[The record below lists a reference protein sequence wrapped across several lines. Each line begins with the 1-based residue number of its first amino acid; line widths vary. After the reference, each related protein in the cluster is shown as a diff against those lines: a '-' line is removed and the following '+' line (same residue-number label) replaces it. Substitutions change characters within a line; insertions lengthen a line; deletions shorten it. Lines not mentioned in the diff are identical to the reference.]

1 MPIHAPPP
9 NRRLTPKGRPCP
21 LAGAQKAMR
30 IMRFVTPVAL
40 ALALALTSGAVSAPA
55 FAAKKEKKEEK
66 QGMKLNVSPDVIKA
80 LQAAQ
85 QASEKQDFA
94 TAKTALAEAD
104 GKAASNDDKYQIGA
118 VKLNTGIGAKDEALK
133 MEGLNQMLDSG
144 LTPPEQAGQFNAVA
158 ADAALSQKNYDVA
171 IQRGQ
176 AALAAGYKAEAVQ
189 PTIAQAYFGKAG
201 TTNTATEPA
210 RGFTQQG
217 LAALKAAAEASKAA
231 GQPVPAQWY
240 QIGVSR
246 AEAAK
251 LPDVTEWAKM
261 AYQAEPSGQNLR
273 TLVRLFQRAN
283 PNITNRENLDVLRL
297 LGASDGL
304 VIAADYTEYAE
315 MASKT
320 GIYGEVKSVIDK
332 GRSKGVL
339 NASQGGDVYQ
349 TAVGR
354 IAGDKST
361 LGAAEADAQKAA
373 TGKIAAATADA
384 YLGYG
389 DYAKAASMFEL
400 AKQKGGVDADEVNTR
415 LGIAK
420 MMGGDTA
427 GAKAAFEAVQGG
439 ARKQIAG
446 LWIAYLGTKG
456 A

>member
-1 MPIHAPPP
+1 
-9 NRRLTPKGRPCP
+9 
-21 LAGAQKAMR
+21 
-30 IMRFVTPVAL
+30 MRFVTPVAL
-40 ALALALTSGAVSAPA
+40 ALALAMTSGAVSTPA
-55 FAAKKEKKEEK
+55 FAAKKEEKKA
-66 QGMKLNVSPDVIKA
+66 GPKLNITPDVLKA
-80 LQAAQ
+80 LQTAQ
-85 QASEKQDFA
+85 KSAEAQDFA
-94 TAKTALAEAD
+94 AAKTAIAEAD
-104 GKAASNDDKYQIGA
+104 SKAASNDDKYQIGA
-118 VKLNTGIGAKDEALK
+118 IKLNTGIAAKDEAMK

-158 ADAALSQKNYDVA
+158 ADAALAQKSYDVA

-201 TTNTATEPA
+201 TTNTTAEPA

-217 LAALKAAAEASKAA
+217 LAALKAAADATKAA
-231 GQPVPAQWY
+231 GQQVPAQWY

-261 AYQAEPSGQNLR
+261 SYQADPSGQNLR

-304 VIAADYTEYAE
+304 VVAQDFTEYAE

-320 GIYGEVKSVIDK
+320 GIYGEVKTVIDK

-339 NASQGGDVYQ
+339 NANQGADVYQ
-349 TAVGR
+349 TAVPK

-361 LGAAEADAQKAA
+361 LGSAEADAQKAA
-373 TGKIAAATADA
+373 NGKIAAATADA

-420 MMGGDTA
+420 TLGGDTA
-427 GAKAAFEAVQGG
+427 GAKAAFGAVQGG

-446 LWIAYLGTKG
+446 LWLAYLGTKG

>member
-1 MPIHAPPP
+1 M
-9 NRRLTPKGRPCP
+9 C
-21 LAGAQKAMR
+21 
-30 IMRFVTPVAL
+30 FVTPVAL

-55 FAAKKEKKEEK
+55 FAAKKEEKKA
-66 QGMKLNVSPDVIKA
+66 GPKLNVSPDVIKA
-80 LQAAQ
+80 LQTAQKAAE
-85 QASEKQDFA
+85 AQDFA
-94 TAKTALAEAD
+94 GAKAALAEAD
-104 GKAASNDDKYQIGA
+104 SKATSNDDKYQIGA
-118 VKLNTGIGAKDEALK
+118 IKLNTSITSKDSALQGEALT
-133 MEGLNQMLDSG
+133 QMLDSG
-144 LTPPEQAGQFNAVA
+144 LTPPEQAGQFNAIA
-158 ADAALSQKNYDVA
+158 ADQAMAAKNYDLA
-171 IQRGQ
+171 IQRGE

-189 PTIAQAYFGKAG
+189 PTLAQAYFGKAG
-201 TTNTATEPA
+201 TGNGSVEPA
-210 RGFTQQG
+210 RGFNQKG
-217 LAALKAAAEASKAA
+217 LAALKAAAVASKAA

-251 LPDVTEWAKM
+251 LPDVTEWATL

-283 PNITNRENLDVLRL
+283 PNISNRENLDVLRV

-339 NASQGGDVYQ
+339 NASSASDIYQ
-349 TAVGR
+349 AAASK
-354 IAGDKST
+354 IAGDKSS
-361 LGAAEADAQKAA
+361 LGSAEADSQKGAN
-373 TGKIAAATADA
+373 GKIAAATADA

-389 DYAKAASMFEL
+389 DYAKAVKLFEL

-420 MMGGDTA
+420 TLSGDNA
-427 GAKAAFEAVQGG
+427 GAKASFEAVQAGS
-439 ARKQIAG
+439 RKQVAN
-446 LWIAYLGTKG
+446 LWLAYLSTKG

>member
-1 MPIHAPPP
+1 
-9 NRRLTPKGRPCP
+9 
-21 LAGAQKAMR
+21 
-30 IMRFVTPVAL
+30 MRFVTPVAL

>member
-1 MPIHAPPP
+1 
-9 NRRLTPKGRPCP
+9 
-21 LAGAQKAMR
+21 
-30 IMRFVTPVAL
+30 MRFVTPVAL
-40 ALALALTSGAVSAPA
+40 ALALAMTSGAVSTPA
-55 FAAKKEKKEEK
+55 FAAKKEEKKA
-66 QGMKLNVSPDVIKA
+66 GPKLNITPDVLKA
-80 LQAAQ
+80 LQTAQ
-85 QASEKQDFA
+85 KSAEAQDFA
-94 TAKTALAEAD
+94 AAKTAIAEAD
-104 GKAASNDDKYQIGA
+104 SKAASNDDKYQIGA
-118 VKLNTGIGAKDEALK
+118 IKLNTGIAAKDEAMK

-144 LTPPEQAGQFNAVA
+144 MTPPEQAGQFNAVA
-158 ADAALSQKNYDVA
+158 ADAALAQKNYDVA

-201 TTNTATEPA
+201 TTNTTAEPA

-217 LAALKAAAEASKAA
+217 LAALKAAADATKAA
-231 GQPVPAQWY
+231 GQQVPAQWY

-261 AYQAEPSGQNLR
+261 SYQADPSGQNLR

-304 VIAADYTEYAE
+304 VVAQDFTEYAE

-320 GIYGEVKSVIDK
+320 GIYGEVKTVIDK

-339 NASQGGDVYQ
+339 NASQGADVYQ
-349 TAVGR
+349 SAVPK

-361 LGAAEADAQKAA
+361 LGSAEADAQKAA
-373 TGKIAAATADA
+373 NGKIAAATADA

-420 MMGGDTA
+420 TLGGDTA

-446 LWIAYLGTKG
+446 LWLAYLGTKG

>member
-1 MPIHAPPP
+1 
-9 NRRLTPKGRPCP
+9 
-21 LAGAQKAMR
+21 
-30 IMRFVTPVAL
+30 MRFVTPVAL
-40 ALALALTSGAVSAPA
+40 ALALAMTSGAVSTPA
-55 FAAKKEKKEEK
+55 FAAKKEEKKA
-66 QGMKLNVSPDVIKA
+66 GPKLNITPDVLKA
-80 LQAAQ
+80 LQTAQ
-85 QASEKQDFA
+85 KSAEAQDFA
-94 TAKTALAEAD
+94 AAKTAIAEAD
-104 GKAASNDDKYQIGA
+104 SKAASNDDKYQIGA
-118 VKLNTGIGAKDEALK
+118 IKLNTGIASKDEAMK

-158 ADAALSQKNYDVA
+158 ADAALAQKNYDVA

-201 TTNTATEPA
+201 TTNTTAEPA

-217 LAALKAAAEASKAA
+217 LAALMAADATKAA
-231 GQPVPAQWY
+231 GQQVPAQWY

-261 AYQAEPSGQNLR
+261 SYQADPSGQNLR

-304 VIAADYTEYAE
+304 VVAQDFTEYAE

-320 GIYGEVKSVIDK
+320 GIYGEVKTVIDK

-339 NASQGGDVYQ
+339 NASQGADVYQ
-349 TAVGR
+349 SAVPK

-361 LGAAEADAQKAA
+361 LGSAEADAQKAA
-373 TGKIAAATADA
+373 NGKIAAATADA

-420 MMGGDTA
+420 TLGGDTA

-446 LWIAYLGTKG
+446 LWLAYLGTKG

>member
-1 MPIHAPPP
+1 
-9 NRRLTPKGRPCP
+9 
-21 LAGAQKAMR
+21 
-30 IMRFVTPVAL
+30 MRFVTPVAL
-40 ALALALTSGAVSAPA
+40 ALALAMTSGAVSTPA
-55 FAAKKEKKEEK
+55 FAAKKEEKKA
-66 QGMKLNVSPDVIKA
+66 GPKLNITPDVLKA
-80 LQAAQ
+80 LQTAQ
-85 QASEKQDFA
+85 KSAEAQDFA
-94 TAKTALAEAD
+94 AAKTAIAEAD
-104 GKAASNDDKYQIGA
+104 SKAASNDDKYQIGA
-118 VKLNTGIGAKDEALK
+118 IKLNTGIASKDEAMK

-158 ADAALSQKNYDVA
+158 ADAALAQKNYDVA

-201 TTNTATEPA
+201 TTNTTAEPA

-217 LAALKAAAEASKAA
+217 LAALMAAADATKAA
-231 GQPVPAQWY
+231 GQQVPAQWY

-261 AYQAEPSGQNLR
+261 SYQADPSGQNLR

-304 VIAADYTEYAE
+304 VVAQDFTEYAE

-320 GIYGEVKSVIDK
+320 GIYGEVKTVIDK

-339 NASQGGDVYQ
+339 NASQGADVYQ
-349 TAVGR
+349 SAVPK

-361 LGAAEADAQKAA
+361 LGSAEADAQKAA
-373 TGKIAAATADA
+373 NGKIAAATADA

-420 MMGGDTA
+420 TLGGDTA

-446 LWIAYLGTKG
+446 LWLAYLGTKG

>member
-1 MPIHAPPP
+1 
-9 NRRLTPKGRPCP
+9 
-21 LAGAQKAMR
+21 
-30 IMRFVTPVAL
+30 MRFVTPVAL

-80 LQAAQ
+80 LQTAQ

-104 GKAASNDDKYQIGA
+104 SKAASNDDKYQIGA

>member
-1 MPIHAPPP
+1 
-9 NRRLTPKGRPCP
+9 
-21 LAGAQKAMR
+21 
-30 IMRFVTPVAL
+30 MRFVTPVAL
-40 ALALALTSGAVSAPA
+40 VLALAMTGGAISAPA
-55 FAAKKEKKEEK
+55 FAAKKEEKKA
-66 QGMKLNVSPDVIKA
+66 GPKLNVSPDVIKA
-80 LQAAQ
+80 LQTAQKAA
-85 QASEKQDFA
+85 EGQDFA
-94 TAKTALAEAD
+94 GAKAALAEAD
-104 GKAASNDDKYQIGA
+104 SKATSNDDKYQIGA
-118 VKLNTGIGAKDEALK
+118 IKLNTSIAAKDTALQSEA
-133 MEGLNQMLDSG
+133 LNQMLDSG
-144 LTPPEQAGQFNAVA
+144 LTPPEQAGQFNAIA
-158 ADAALSQKNYDVA
+158 ADQAMQAKNYDVA

-176 AALAAGYKAEAVQ
+176 AALAAGYKAESVQ

-201 TTNTATEPA
+201 TGNGSVEPA
-210 RGFTQQG
+210 RGFNQQG
-217 LAALKAAAEASKAA
+217 LTALKAAADAMKAS
-231 GQPVPAQWY
+231 GQQVPAQWY

-283 PNITNRENLDVLRL
+283 PNISNRENLDVLRL
-297 LGASDGL
+297 LSISGGL

-320 GIYGEVKSVIDK
+320 GIYGEVKSAIDA

-339 NASQGGDVYQ
+339 SATQGADVYQ
-349 TAVGR
+349 TAVPK

-373 TGKIAAATADA
+373 NGKIAAATGDA

-389 DYAKAASMFEL
+389 DYAKAAAMFEL
-400 AKQKGGVDADEVNTR
+400 AKQKGGVEADEINSR

-420 MMGGDTA
+420 ALGGDNA
-427 GAKAAFEAVQGG
+427 GAKVAFEAVQAGS
-439 ARKQIAG
+439 RKQIAG
-446 LWIAYLGTKG
+446 LWLAYLGTKG

>member
-1 MPIHAPPP
+1 
-9 NRRLTPKGRPCP
+9 
-21 LAGAQKAMR
+21 
-30 IMRFVTPVAL
+30 MRFVTPVAL
-40 ALALALTSGAVSAPA
+40 ALALALTGGAVSAPA
-55 FAAKKEKKEEK
+55 FAAKKEEKKA
-66 QGMKLNVSPDVIKA
+66 GPKLNVSPEVIKS

-85 QASEKQDFA
+85 KAMEAQDFA
-94 TAKTALAEAD
+94 ASKAALAEAD
-104 GKAASNDDKYQIGA
+104 SKAKSNDDKYQIGA
-118 VKLNTGIGAKDEALK
+118 IKLNLSITSKDAALQTEA
-133 MEGLNQMLDSG
+133 LNQMLDSG
-144 LTPPEQAGQFNAVA
+144 LTPPEQAGQFNAIA
-158 ADAALSQKNYDVA
+158 ADQALQAKNYDVA

-176 AALAAGYKAEAVQ
+176 AALAVGYKAEAVQ

-201 TTNTATEPA
+201 TTNASAEPA

-217 LAALKAAAEASKAA
+217 LAALKAAADAMKAA
-231 GQPVPAQWY
+231 GQQVPAQWY
-240 QIGVSR
+240 QIGVGR

-283 PNITNRENLDVLRL
+283 PTISNRENLDVLRL

-304 VIAADYTEYAE
+304 VIAADYAEYAE

-320 GIYGEVKSVIDK
+320 GIFGEVKSVIDK
-332 GRSKGVL
+332 GRAKGVL
-339 NASQGGDVYQ
+339 NASQGADLYQ
-349 TAVGR
+349 AAASK
-354 IAGDKST
+354 IAADQSS
-361 LGAAEADAQKAA
+361 LGSAAADAQKAA
-373 TGKIAAATADA
+373 NGKIAAATGDA

-389 DYAKAASMFEL
+389 DYAKAAAMFEL

-420 MMGGDTA
+420 TLGGDAA

-439 ARKQIAG
+439 SRKQVAG